1 MQKINSGSLTAY
13 DHVLT
18 SKIMSRHKQWSLYQI
33 GLVVLD
39 ALCVAVALVL
49 AYKVRI
55 DGWLFGWAYDN
66 PIDQAAYNTVVAISV
81 PIWLAWMAMLG
92 MYMRDN
98 LLGGMTEYKGVVKA
112 SSAGVFTIIFFSFLL
127 RESNMD
133 LSRWWIVL
141 AWVFSIGC
149 LITARFFAR
158 RLVYFLWS
166 KGFLVSRVLIV
177 GANDQGVAI
186 ARQWMSSPRSGMR
199 VIGFLDDFKTPGT
212 PILGDL
218 TVVGR
223 PTALAT
229 AAHEHQADEVIV
241 VSSAVAWET
250 FGELVTTRHV
260 EQGYTMRLSPGFYEL
275 LTSGMAVTNKTFV
288 PLLTLHEGRIVGVDA
303 LVKTVFDYTAAV
315 IALITSLPL
324 ALAVALRLRMKHPGA
339 PLIER
344 RQVRGLGGAVF
355 GALQFNTHGAMH
367 LHQRGAGVNTL
378 EAWLVWTG
386 VDKWPQLFN
395 VLRGEMS
402 MVGPRAMPA
411 DGADLPEQETMHNLQ
426 SVRPGILGPWIVH
439 DSLSSAD
446 LVHDEVSY
454 VRNWEIWR
462 DIPIVLHAV
471 YQHWQRMVDFGRTR
485 PGARKV
491 TRDVVRKTEDLSV

>member
-166 KGFLVSRVLIV
+166 
-177 GANDQGVAI
+177 
-186 ARQWMSSPRSGMR
+186 
-199 VIGFLDDFKTPGT
+199 
-212 PILGDL
+212 
-218 TVVGR
+218 R
-223 PTALAT
+223 PDG
-229 AAHEHQADEVIV
+229 EECI
-241 VSSAVAWET
+241 
-250 FGELVTTRHV
+250 GELVRSLKRRENAV
-260 EQGYTMRLSPGFYEL
+260 EVLARLVEGSLEDQLQAFYRDL
-275 LTSGMAVTNKTFV
+275 ASSN
-288 PLLTLHEGRIVGVDA
+288 EG
-303 LVKTVFDYTAAV
+303 
-315 IALITSLPL
+315 
-324 ALAVALRLRMKHPGA
+324 
-339 PLIER
+339 
-344 RQVRGLGGAVF
+344 
-355 GALQFNTHGAMH
+355 
-367 LHQRGAGVNTL
+367 
-378 EAWLVWTG
+378 
-386 VDKWPQLFN
+386 
-395 VLRGEMS
+395 
-402 MVGPRAMPA
+402 
-411 DGADLPEQETMHNLQ
+411 
-426 SVRPGILGPWIVH
+426 
-439 DSLSSAD
+439 
-446 LVHDEVSY
+446 
-454 VRNWEIWR
+454 
-462 DIPIVLHAV
+462 
-471 YQHWQRMVDFGRTR
+471 
-485 PGARKV
+485 
-491 TRDVVRKTEDLSV
+491 

>member
-1 MQKINSGSLTAY
+1 MQDIKSGSLTAY

-18 SKIMSRHKQWSLYQI
+18 SRIMSRHKQWSLYQV
-33 GLVVLD
+33 GLFALD
-39 ALCVAVALVL
+39 AVCVALALIL

-66 PIDQAAYNTVVAISV
+66 PIDQLAYNTVVAISV

-92 MYMRDN
+92 MYTRDN

-112 SSAGVFTIIFFSFLL
+112 SSAGVFTIILFSFLL
-127 RESNMD
+127 RESKMD

-141 AWVFSIGC
+141 AWVMSIGC
-149 LITARFFAR
+149 LMMARFVAR
-158 RLVYFLWS
+158 RLVYHLWS

-186 ARQWMSSPRSGMR
+186 ARQWMNSPRSGMR
-199 VIGFLDDFKTPGT
+199 VIGFLDDFKAPGT
-212 PILGDL
+212 PVLGDL
-218 TVVGR
+218 AVVGR
-223 PTALAT
+223 PTALA
-229 AAHEHQADEVIV
+229 AVVHEHQADEVIV

-303 LVKTVFDYTAAV
+303 LVKTVFDYTAASIGL
-315 IALITSLPL
+315 IASLPL

-367 LHQRGAGVNTL
+367 QHQLGSGTNTI

-386 VDKWPQLFN
+386 LDKWPQLIN

-402 MVGPRAMPA
+402 LVGPRPIPA
-411 DGADLPEQETMHNLQ
+411 SGGNLPEQETMHNLQ
-426 SVRPGILGPWIVH
+426 SVRPGIVGPWIVN

-462 DIPIVLHAV
+462 DIPIVLHAF
-471 YQHWQRMVDFGRTR
+471 YQHWQRMFDFHRTR
-485 PGARKV
+485 RVVRETAL
-491 TRDVVRKTEDLSV
+491 DVARKTEDLPV